1 MEWVEAVWRA
11 GAQRWQPEWTESLAV
26 GRREFVERIEDE
38 LGGRA
43 RYRQVEAISDK
54 VHVLR
59 EWSPPL
65 WRLFRA
71 RN

>member
-1 MEWVEAVWRA
+1 MITCRK
-11 GAQRWQPEWTESLAV
+11 
-26 GRREFVERIEDE
+26 GREVVERIGDE

-59 EWSPPL
+59 EWSPPYGSYFGPEIEL
-65 WRLFRA
+65 LRSESA
-71 RN
+71 